1 MLLAALGCGGDN
13 LTLPNK
19 GVPSK
24 VEKIAGDGQS
34 APAGTPVAPTPA
46 VKVTDA
52 TGTPVADVTVTFEVT
67 RGGGAVAPGSAK
79 TNADGLATVT
89 SWTLGATPGPNT
101 LTATVAGSSIAG
113 NPAVF
118 SATGVVGNGNKLV
131 FVVQPSNTTVR
142 KPINPPVKVQVE
154 DGAGNP
160 VTNATSPITV
170 ALGANPGGATLAG
183 TTTVQAVGGVATFS
197 DLSLNK
203 AGSGYTLSALSS
215 GLVSAT
221 SQAFAVND
229 RPPTASG
236 DNYSV
241 NEDSPLTV
249 AAPGVLGND
258 NDPDQDPLTAVKL
271 TNPAHGTLAL
281 NANGS
286 FSYTPAANFFGSD
299 GFTYAASD
307 GSQNSP
313 AATVSITVNPVN
325 DPPSFTK
332 GPDQTAGFLAS
343 ASVPGWA
350 TNISPGPN
358 ETGQTVTFDV
368 STNNDGAFAVPPA
381 VDPSGTLTFQT
392 SLVAANVTVT
402 VVARDSE
409 GATSA
414 LQTFTISI
422 GQ

>member
-1 MLLAALGCGGDN
+1 VLLPALGCSGDN

-19 GVPSK
+19 GVAAK
-24 VEKIAGDGQS
+24 VEKVAGDGLS
-34 APAGTPVAPTPA
+34 APAGTPIAPAPA

-52 TGTPVADVTVTFEVT
+52 TGSPVADVTVTFEVT
-67 RGGGAVAPGSAK
+67 GGGGTVAPASAK
-79 TNADGLATVT
+79 TDASGLATVT
-89 SWTLGATPGPNT
+89 SWTLGSTPGANE
-101 LTATVAGSSIAG
+101 LTATAAGSSITG

-142 KPINPPVKVQVE
+142 KPIAPPVQVQVQ
-154 DGAGNP
+154 DAAGNP
-160 VTNATSPITV
+160 VTSATNPITV

-183 TTTVQAVGGVATFS
+183 TTTVRAVGGTATFS
-197 DLSLNK
+197 DLALNK

-215 GLVSAT
+215 GLVSGT
-221 SQAFAVND
+221 SQPFSVGD
-229 RPPTASG
+229 RPPNASG
-236 DNYSV
+236 DSYSV

-258 NDPDQDPLTAVKL
+258 SDPDQDPLTAVKL
-271 TNPAHGTLAL
+271 TDPAHGTVTLD
-281 NANGS
+281 ANGS
-286 FSYTPAANFFGSD
+286 FTYTPQANFFGAD
-299 GFTYAASD
+299 AFTYAASD

-313 AATVSITVNPVN
+313 AATVSIDVHAVN

-332 GPDQTAGFLAS
+332 GSDQTAGLLQS
-343 ASVPGWA
+343 VTVPGWA

-358 ETGQTVTFDV
+358 ESGQTVTFV
-368 STNNDGAFAVPPA
+368 VTTNNDGAFAVEPA

-392 SLVAANVTVT
+392 SIIAANVTVT

-409 GATSA
+409 GAQSA
-414 LQTFTISI
+414 AQTFTIAIS
-422 GQ
+422 Q